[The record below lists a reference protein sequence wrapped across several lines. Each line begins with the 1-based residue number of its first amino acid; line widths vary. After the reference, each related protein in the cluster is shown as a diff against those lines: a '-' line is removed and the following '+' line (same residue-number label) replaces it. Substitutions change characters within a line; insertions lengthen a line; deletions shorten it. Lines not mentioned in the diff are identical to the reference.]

1 MNNQK
6 AVLFTSNRPFLR
18 AENIRAVFEEY
29 EGSKVFMQI
38 DPYKPNPELTS
49 PDFSMR
55 VTDEFIGK
63 SPGKAVM
70 IGHGI
75 AGGKLYGLDQPYPYH
90 RRRNAK
96 LLTRVITTSED
107 MIPLVAKQSGVPE
120 AHVLALGM
128 PRTDAYFDKRKGD
141 GGTELA
147 GKRSYLYVPTYRT
160 REETPLPR
168 VDWKWLDGQLHD
180 DELLAVKPHPV
191 TKTILPEGEY
201 KHIIEL
207 PYHKTSAQYLYDC
220 DVVITDFSSIMF
232 DAYLLEKPVVLFE
245 KRKGYLKTRGM
256 YFDYPGGYSSRYCTD
271 EHDLPDVLRDAT
283 DLGRIER
290 ECIRKVAGACDG
302 HSSRRVCELIR
313 SLE

>member
-147 GKRSYLYVPTYRT
+147 GKRSYLY
-160 REETPLPR
+160 
-168 VDWKWLDGQLHD
+168 
-180 DELLAVKPHPV
+180 
-191 TKTILPEGEY
+191 
-201 KHIIEL
+201 
-207 PYHKTSAQYLYDC
+207 DC

-271 EHDLPDVLRDAT
+271 EHDLPDVLREAN
-283 DLGRIER
+283 DLGRVER